1 QKAFSPK
8 AFANSSKAGF
18 GSLHKLGEGLRV
30 VHCDIRQNFSVKL
43 YVGFF
48 ETVHKFAV
56 RHTVCARRRVDSRYP
71 QVAEISFFESA
82 ADVSVIETLHHRL
95 SGYTVIFALCS
106 EISFRKL
113 QYLSAFFNRVYTAF
127 DSHNKLPP

>member
-1 QKAFSPK
+1 MGSEMCIRDRLAHKSQARIVGRNYVYHKSPDNQKAFSPK

-56 RHTVCARRRVDSRYP
+56 R
-71 QVAEISFFESA
+71 
-82 ADVSVIETLHHRL
+82 
-95 SGYTVIFALCS
+95 
-106 EISFRKL
+106 
-113 QYLSAFFNRVYTAF
+113 
-127 DSHNKLPP
+127 